1 MPKCIFKRCK
11 NFTQY
16 KDTKQVYCVMHL
28 ARIRRHGYPELK
40 KDAYQSLEKLP
51 HSFIDDFILKNCKTM
66 IDQKIAAILR
76 KKGYKGANVWT
87 VRYRR
92 RKLGIKKYLYGEV
105 KKHKAWIRAQAIK
118 KYGNRCELCGYGVAL
133 DTHHI
138 IPKKKG
144 GPHEINNLIVLCPNC
159 HALIT
164 RKYFTL
170 RNRKDIPKTSKEVIK
185 LLKSFYPNFG

>member
-1 MPKCIFKRCK
+1 MPKCVIKSCK
-11 NFTQY
+11 KFSQY
-16 KDTKQVYCVMHL
+16 KNTKNPYCSMHL

-40 KDAYQSLEKLP
+40 KDAYQSLERLP
-51 HSFIDDFILKNCKTM
+51 HQIVDDFILKNCKTM
-66 IDQKIAAILR
+66 IDQEIAKVLR
-76 KKGYKGANVWT
+76 KKGYKGADIWT
-87 VRYRR
+87 VKYRR

-118 KYGNRCELCGYGVAL
+118 KYGNKCELCGYGAAI

-138 IPKKKG
+138 IPKKMG
-144 GPHEINNLIVLCPNC
+144 GSHEINNLIVLCPNC

-164 RKYFTL
+164 RRYFIL
-170 RNRKDIPKTSKEVIK
+170 KNRKDIPKIQEKAVK